1 MVVVADLLLAAS
13 AIAGAAWQW
22 LGPEATFRIG
32 AGFAALSLLGLAAT
46 AVFRSGAATPRP
58 GDGR

>member
-46 AVFRSGAATPRP
+46 AVFR
-58 GDGR
+58 